1 MTDLIDQAQ
10 HFEAINLAQSLL
22 ARQRLA
28 AAQSRPAAQGHCLN
42 HDCLEPF
49 AGDESERLFC
59 GPACAE
65 AHHRRSLLE
74 RHRGR

>member
-10 HFEAINLAQSLL
+10 HFEALNLAQSLL
-22 ARQRLA
+22 VRQRRA

-42 HDCLEPF
+42 RDCLEPF
-49 AGDESERLFC
+49 EGESERLFC

-65 AHHRRSLLE
+65 AHHRRGLLE
-74 RHRGR
+74 RRCGR